1 MKEVIRG
8 AVETL
13 RDGRPCVLATVVR
26 TKGSTPQ
33 KAGAMLLVR
42 DDGSGLGTLGGGCVE
57 GDIWFAAQE
66 MLRQAGGPE
75 FKDYYLNEDIAA
87 RDGLVCGGTMYFY
100 LEPLR
105 RIDDFLP
112 LGDEILEAYDG
123 GEPVSLATVVNSPR
137 RPELLGAKLL
147 LRADGT
153 VSGTLGA
160 PALDEPALA
169 TARRIAD
176 IGNTESITA
185 DGAEIFVEGFTTPPT
200 LVMVGGGH
208 VGKATA
214 DLANLLGY
222 RVYVVDDRP
231 EFANKERFPYA
242 EQVVVA
248 PYHQWAEHL
257 SINVNSFLVVATRG
271 HRFDDIGIG
280 VGAENPRP
288 VHRAIGQ
295 PPQDADDLP
304 PLDGAGRRQRA
315 HPRGLR
321 PRRPEHRRPY
331 PGGAGG
337 KHNVG
342 NHHGAARRRRRANAD
357 GRLVHRPRRQHRG
370 PRRRGLADAGRLRH
384 PAGRRGIQQDGTTES
399 AATLGAA
406 APCCSTRP
414 PRCWTAAP
422 TAWWRFWAI
431 APTSCGLCWKAGR
444 GFPGR

>member
-105 RIDDFLP
+105 RSDDFLP

-153 VSGTLGA
+153 VSGTLGS

-185 DGAEIFVEGFTTPPT
+185 EGAEIFVEGFTTPPT

-271 HRFDDIGIG
+271 HRFDDMALESALKTRARYIGLLGSRRKTLMIYRRLMEQGVAKDRIREVYAPVGLNIG
-280 VGAENPRP
+280 A
-288 VHRAIGQ
+288 
-295 PPQDADDLP
+295 LT
-304 PLDGAGRRQRA
+304 
-315 HPRGLR
+315 
-321 PRRPEHRRPY
+321 PEEL
-331 PGGAGG
+331 A
-337 KHNVG
+337 VSIMSEIIM
-342 NHHGAARRRRRANAD
+342 
-357 GRLVHRPRRQHRG
+357 V
-370 PRRRGLADAGRLRH
+370 RRGG
-384 PAGRRGIQQDGTTES
+384 DGGQMRMGDWYIDR
-399 AATLGAA
+399 AASIVDRAVEV
-406 APCCSTRP
+406 
-414 PRCWTAAP
+414 
-422 TAWWRFWAI
+422 
-431 APTSCGLCWKAGR
+431 
-444 GFPGR
+444 